1 MSQTNET
8 AGMRPLSFAQAIVD
22 EAANRNV
29 RLIKT
34 GAASQHAGIDSGC
47 IHHAD
52 MRAEIGKQRIEQI
65 MRIAVAVEI
74 GRCFAGFALEQFWR
88 RVMLLKIDKHFSLRV
103 ANGERKSKSLFAIH
117 YSPF

>member
-1 MSQTNET
+1 MT
-8 AGMRPLSFAQAIVD
+8 APGKSSSTAQH

-34 GAASQHAGIDSGC
+34 GAASQHAGIDTGC

-65 MRIAVAVEI
+65 MRIAVAIEI
-74 GRCFAGFALEQFWR
+74 GRCFARFTFEQFRR
-88 RVMLLKIDKHFSLRV
+88 RVMLLKIDEHLGPV
-103 ANGERKSKSLFAIH
+103 ARMKR
-117 YSPF
+117 